1 MVKTRVTDYT
11 TALEELLQGK
21 SKSERAEVF
30 ALFLQLLWQRGELT
44 QVNSILSLLQQRL
57 LEREETLPVV
67 LTGKEQVLAAKET
80 LTPVKQ
86 FLQARFP
93 GKKFV
98 YQENFNSN
106 CNGVILEIAGSQ
118 FDFSLQKQ
126 IKEFRN
132 ELIKT

>member
-1 MVKTRVTDYT
+1 MVKTRITDYT

-21 SKSERAEVF
+21 SKSERAVVF
-30 ALFLQLLWQRGELT
+30 ALFLQLLRQRGELT
-44 QVNSILSLLQQRL
+44 QINSILSLLQQRL
-57 LEREETLPVV
+57 LEREGTLPVV
-67 LTGKEQVLAAKET
+67 LTGKEQALTTKET
-80 LTPVKQ
+80 LMPVRQ
-86 FLQARFP
+86 FLQTRFP

-98 YQENFNSN
+98 YQENFNSD
-106 CNGVILEIAGSQ
+106 CSGVILEVAGSQ

>member
-67 LTGKEQVLAAKET
+67 LTGKEQV
-80 LTPVKQ
+80 PH
-86 FLQARFP
+86 
-93 GKKFV
+93 
-98 YQENFNSN
+98 
-106 CNGVILEIAGSQ
+106 
-118 FDFSLQKQ
+118 
-126 IKEFRN
+126 
-132 ELIKT
+132 